1 MKAPLRRDSGAQEG
15 ITNDSSDSRIR
26 KIASAERR
34 SEMWVIESLTARLR
48 LFALSLARGGD
59 QQGNK
64 QQSQKHSIAE
74 TCVWREVLQSVRQR
88 GINDTL
94 LAQAKLF
101 NDSPIRVDHR

>member
-1 MKAPLRRDSGAQEG
+1 MRISATLLPWNWKLAQTRARRLRVPPAAAL
-15 ITNDSSDSRIR
+15 T
-26 KIASAERR
+26 A
-34 SEMWVIESLTARLR
+34 LTARLR
-48 LFALSLARGGD
+48 LFALSRARGGD

>member
-1 MKAPLRRDSGAQEG
+1 
-15 ITNDSSDSRIR
+15 
-26 KIASAERR
+26 
-34 SEMWVIESLTARLR
+34 MWVIESLTARLR